1 MKEFIWKLLP
11 GFIRRAW
18 SGSGAEKR
26 SGWFGNYSAWEEAS
40 EAATGYDSALILEK
54 VRQSLL
60 KVKRGEAAF
69 ERDSVAF
76 KKLDSD
82 PELRRW
88 LEKIS
93 DEKNNTLRVL
103 DFGGS
108 LGSSYFQYS
117 KALKNVSFSN
127 WTVVEQL
134 HFVEAGR
141 RDFQDDILKF
151 ETTPEAAFANE
162 KPDVLLLFS
171 VLPYLKEPF
180 QLLEKLVRLNPEYI
194 IVDRTPVL
202 AAMPTRLTVQIV
214 PEHIYKASYPAWLFN
229 EKQLL
234 EAFREKY
241 EHIAEFRS
249 KFAAPYLLEDGTKAE
264 WKGFVFKRR
273 SV

>member
-18 SGSGAEKR
+18 SGSGGEKL

-40 EAATGYDSALILEK
+40 NAATGYDSALILEK

-76 KKLDSD
+76 EKLDFE
-82 PELRRW
+82 PEIRSW
-88 LEKIS
+88 LEKIAAGKANKIS
-93 DEKNNTLRVL
+93 VA

-108 LGSSYFQYS
+108 LGSTYFQYS
-117 KALKNVSFSN
+117 KALKNVSFSS
-127 WTVVEQL
+127 WIVVEQT

-151 ETTPEAAFANE
+151 ETTAEAAFTNE

-171 VLPYLKEPF
+171 VLPYLEKPF
-180 QLLEKLVRLNPEYI
+180 QLLEKLLALNPEYI
-194 IVDRTPVL
+194 IVDRTPVI
-202 AAMPTRLTVQIV
+202 ADVPSRLTVQVV
-214 PEHIYKASYPAWLFN
+214 PEQIYKASYPAWFFN
-229 EKQLL
+229 EKQFV
-234 EAFREKY
+234 EAFLEKY
-241 EHIAEFRS
+241 ERLAEFRS

-273 SV
+273 